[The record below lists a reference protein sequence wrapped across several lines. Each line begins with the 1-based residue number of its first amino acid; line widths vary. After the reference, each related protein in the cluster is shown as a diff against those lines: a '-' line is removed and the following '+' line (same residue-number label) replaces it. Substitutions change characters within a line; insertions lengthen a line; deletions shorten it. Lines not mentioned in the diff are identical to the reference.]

1 MKYYVTKI
9 NDNGNIAVDDTILVK
24 DVQSAAGSRIL
35 EGFKPLFSAE
45 AVTRLENKGYTIS
58 GKTNV
63 GEFGLDLAGEFS
75 YYAEKSADIKG
86 AAAELVANGEVKAA
100 LGVDMN
106 GSTRR
111 SAALSGVDFLK
122 PTYGTV
128 SRYGIIS
135 CAASGEQLGVYAK
148 NAEGIKEIMD
158 VIAGHDDKDGTSLR
172 NESYDYTINS
182 DVSGKKVC
190 IIKELMEKDLSKYE
204 SLSLIYKKNNVKI
217 LSFDM
222 EEYPKNLKIL
232 SSPPLVI
239 YCRGKFIN
247 LNERFCISVVGTRK
261 ITDYGINCTKNITS
275 DIARRGAVIVSG
287 MAAGVD
293 SYAHNAALDEGMPTV
308 AVIGTGVNMVYPK
321 SNSALMKRIM
331 ENGMVIS
338 EYQFNSEPKPWHFP
352 ERNRI
357 IAGLSKGTLV
367 VEGEE
372 QSGSLITAN
381 YAIEFN
387 RDVFAVP
394 GNIDSLMSKG
404 TNNLIKK
411 GAYAAVSAED
421 VLGQYRDVYGHL
433 LKPILR
439 TPADVS
445 DYEKEY
451 EKQETAKEIISLDG
465 LSDKEKIYTCLGAD
479 AMHIDV
485 ICEMTNLS
493 AQVVNSSLLM
503 LELEGK
509 IMSYA
514 GNMYSRKDI

>member
-190 IIKELMEKDLSKYE
+190 IIKELMDKADDDVKAKVKAYADALSK
-204 SLSLIYKKNNVKI
+204 K
-217 LSFDM
+217 
-222 EEYPKNLKIL
+222 
-232 SSPPLVI
+232 
-239 YCRGKFIN
+239 G
-247 LNERFCISVVGTRK
+247 
-261 ITDYGINCTKNITS
+261 
-275 DIARRGAVIVSG
+275 
-287 MAAGVD
+287 
-293 SYAHNAALDEGMPTV
+293 V
-308 AVIGTGVNMVYPK
+308 AV
-321 SNSALMKRIM
+321 
-331 ENGMVIS
+331 
-338 EYQFNSEPKPWHFP
+338 
-352 ERNRI
+352 
-357 IAGLSKGTLV
+357 
-367 VEGEE
+367 EE
-372 QSGSLITAN
+372 
-381 YAIEFN
+381 
-387 RDVFAVP
+387 
-394 GNIDSLMSKG
+394 
-404 TNNLIKK
+404 
-411 GAYAAVSAED
+411 
-421 VLGQYRDVYGHL
+421 
-433 LKPILR
+433 
-439 TPADVS
+439 
-445 DYEKEY
+445 
-451 EKQETAKEIISLDG
+451 ISLDIFNVANTAWQI
-465 LSDKEKIYTCLGAD
+465 LMTAETCNNVSRYDGVKYGHRATEYKN
-479 AMHIDV
+479 ID
-485 ICEMTNLS
+485 ELY
-493 AQVVNSSLLM
+493 VNSRTEGFNFLTKAVILYGSDVLSKNRYKDCYDKSLRVRRVIAEKFEELM
-503 LELEGK
+503 KNYDAVLTPVCSKPAYGEYNIKDAFGK
-509 IMSYA
+509 VFEESVFTAVANLTGTPALVSGGVQLMGKHFSESTLLSLA
-514 GNMYSRKDI
+514 GAVEKEVK